1 MFDQCVIHSKR
12 NSYITAASTLQGA
25 THGFLFYQCKL
36 TAAPGVTEVYLGRP
50 WRPYAQTVFMECE
63 LGEHILPEGWHNWNK
78 PQAEKQVLYG
88 EYKNYGKGAD
98 TDNRVK
104 WSQQLT
110 EQQAEEYSIKNVL
123 EGKDGWAPQTGIIRY
138 VPVKK

>member
-1 MFDQCVIHSKR
+1 MLC
-12 NSYITAASTLQGA
+12 
-25 THGFLFYQCKL
+25 
-36 TAAPGVTEVYLGRP
+36 
-50 WRPYAQTVFMECE
+50 
-63 LGEHILPEGWHNWNK
+63 
-78 PQAEKQVLYG
+78 G